1 MKRSGDELNFSEG
14 ERSSKSRKTLNFA
27 RADRDGTEGN
37 ASSSS
42 SIGDVAGPET
52 AKEKLKRKLLQRKD
66 DGAEILECWLREILA
81 ANLVGEI
88 LDLTIEHSPFKSS
101 DETATPGRVLVLYPS
116 EKHTYDKQ
124 AGPFQPVRLIVNVD
138 HSWSLQC
145 PVYEHM
151 IIKSGKLQETANGA
165 IVDLAKNLLC
175 SNQTLCPGF
184 LEDVKALGYE
194 PKNIRIMAGP
204 VRSMHSKRCKI
215 WHIPPCLTKERLN
228 ASDPRWK
235 RVCLE
240 CLDASRYV
248 KNQVKKK
255 KNLDETTKLKRQTPS
270 SHFPWRYL
278 SPGSKTKRARNI
290 RQQRSR
296 LSKHVQRFYKRTKI
310 ELPGEQ
316 SKELCNLIQAIEGSE
331 TGQRELKK
339 ITAEGNKLEGKG
351 GLKAGDCISEV
362 WQKDRASFFKDQQS
376 NGMDSTELF

>member
-1 MKRSGDELNFSEG
+1 MKRFGDELNFSEG
-14 ERSSKSRKTLNFA
+14 ERSSKSRKKLNFA
-27 RADRDGTEGN
+27 RADRDGTEAN

-88 LDLTIEHSPFKSS
+88 LDLTIEHSPFESS

-138 HSWSLQC
+138 RSWSLQC

-184 LEDVKALGYE
+184 LEDVEALGYE
-194 PKNIRIMAGP
+194 PKNVRIMAGP

-215 WHIPPCLTKERLN
+215 WHIPPRLTKERLN

-240 CLDASRYV
+240 CLDATRYV

-255 KNLDETTKLKRQTPS
+255 KNLDETTKLEAN
-270 SHFPWRYL
+270 
-278 SPGSKTKRARNI
+278 TK
-290 RQQRSR
+290 
-296 LSKHVQRFYKRTKI
+296 
-310 ELPGEQ
+310 
-316 SKELCNLIQAIEGSE
+316 
-331 TGQRELKK
+331 
-339 ITAEGNKLEGKG
+339 
-351 GLKAGDCISEV
+351 
-362 WQKDRASFFKDQQS
+362 
-376 NGMDSTELF
+376 